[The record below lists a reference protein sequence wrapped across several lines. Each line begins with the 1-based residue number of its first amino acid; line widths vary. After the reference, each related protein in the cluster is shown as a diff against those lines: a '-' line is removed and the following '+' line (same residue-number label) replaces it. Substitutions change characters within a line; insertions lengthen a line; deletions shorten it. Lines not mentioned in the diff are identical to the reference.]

1 MLRRPASESLHRTKP
16 RWGADGGAVGLTY
29 GDLTGV
35 GLERKYNFSDLART
49 LLMGEINFRLPC
61 DFKELC
67 VVKITHIS
75 TSALYA

>member
-1 MLRRPASESLHRTKP
+1 MLRRPASESLHWTKP
-16 RWGADGGAVGLTY
+16 RWGADGGAAGLTY

-35 GLERKYNFSDLART
+35 SLEREYNFSDLART
-49 LLMGEINFRLPC
+49 LLMGEINFQLPC
-61 DFKELC
+61 DFNELR